1 MNQPIVQTFKRYEK
15 KYRLTT
21 AQRAEFI
28 RRVQPFMRPD
38 DYGTYTIGSLYL
50 DTPDFR
56 LIRASLE
63 KPVYKEKLR
72 LRSYGRAS
80 GGGHGVLG
88 AEEKVQGRGV
98 QAPDGDAAG
107 TGRRLSAGRD
117 APCKNGSDFPGNR
130 LYHAAAG
137 AGAPGVSGLRPHSLR
152 RAAERPAAHHV
163 RHLYSLADG
172 SARPV
177 RGGRGAAAARP
188 GRRFNGK
195 SKFPTPCRC
204 GWSAR

>member
-63 KPVYKEKLR
+63 KPAYKEKLR
-72 LRSYGRAS
+72 LRSYGVTEP
-80 GGGHGVLG
+80 GGEVFLELKKKYKGIVYKRRITPP
-88 AEEKVQGRGV
+88 E
-98 QAPDGDAAG
+98 DAAG
-107 TGRRLSAGRD
+107 EFIAGR
-117 APCKNGSDFPGNR
+117 APLCEHPPQSSQQPQRKT
-130 LYHAAAG
+130 
-137 AGAPGVSGLRPHSLR
+137 
-152 RAAERPAAHHV
+152 
-163 RHLYSLADG
+163 
-172 SARPV
+172 
-177 RGGRGAAAARP
+177 AAAAVCR
-188 GRRFNGK
+188 K
-195 SKFPTPCRC
+195 SLAEFAPAGANKVQSIFASRL
-204 GWSAR
+204 ANVRA

>member
-72 LRSYGRAS
+72 VRAYGVPKPET
-80 GGGHGVLG
+80 GQVFVELKK
-88 AEEKVQGRGV
+88 KVM
-98 QAPDGDAAG
+98 
-107 TGRRLSAGRD
+107 
-117 APCKNGSDFPGNR
+117 NI
-130 LYHAAAG
+130 
-137 AGAPGVSGLRPHSLR
+137 
-152 RAAERPAAHHV
+152 
-163 RHLYSLADG
+163 
-172 SARPV
+172 
-177 RGGRGAAAARP
+177 
-188 GRRFNGK
+188 
-195 SKFPTPCRC
+195 
-204 GWSAR
+204 

>member
-63 KPVYKEKLR
+63 N
-72 LRSYGRAS
+72 RSIRKSCGY
-80 GGGHGVLG
+80 
-88 AEEKVQGRGV
+88 
-98 QAPDGDAAG
+98 AA
-107 TGRRLSAGRD
+107 TA
-117 APCKNGSDFPGNR
+117 C
-130 LYHAAAG
+130 
-137 AGAPGVSGLRPHSLR
+137 LR
-152 RAAERPAAHHV
+152 RR
-163 RHLYSLADG
+163 
-172 SARPV
+172 
-177 RGGRGAAAARP
+177 
-188 GRRFNGK
+188 
-195 SKFPTPCRC
+195 TRC
-204 GWSAR
+204 SWS